1 MKKFIA
7 ISIEGKEYMY
17 RPKTAHA
24 FPVSRSSLVLET
36 LNRSRF
42 MLKDGEKW
50 HIYNCGG
57 GEVYA
62 ENQSFGFR
70 NGRLVR
76 FTSEFSKTEVF

>member
-7 ISIEGKEYMY
+7 ITTEGKEFLY

-24 FPVSRSSLVLET
+24 FPVSRSSIVLEI

-50 HIYNCGG
+50 HIYDAECGG

-62 ENQSFGFR
+62 EHQSFGFR
-70 NGRLVR
+70 NGRLTR
-76 FTSEFSKTEVF
+76 FSSNWN